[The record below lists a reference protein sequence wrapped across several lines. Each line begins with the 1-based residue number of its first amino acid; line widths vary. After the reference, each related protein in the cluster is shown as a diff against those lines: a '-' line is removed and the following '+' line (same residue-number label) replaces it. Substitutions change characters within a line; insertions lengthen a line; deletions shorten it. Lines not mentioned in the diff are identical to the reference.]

1 MTAKFTKGP
10 WVAICPEQR
19 LLVGESKEHDITS
32 YEVMSA
38 KTRGELTGEGAAHY
52 RKDVHNVD
60 NISIAHA
67 YWRDMTDEEAKANA
81 ALIACAPEMY
91 EMLETILQV
100 FEMDHRTT
108 SDVISLLEK
117 ARGEA

>member
-32 YEVMSA
+32 YEVMSE
-38 KTRGELTGEGAAHY
+38 KTRGELASEGAKHY
-52 RKDVHNVD
+52 RKDKDNVD
-60 NISIAHA
+60 NISIANA
-67 YWRDMTDEEAKANA
+67 YWRDMSDEEAKANA
-81 ALIACAPEMY
+81 SLIACAPEMY
-91 EMLETILQV
+91 EMLDKILNSAQPA
-100 FEMDHRTT
+100 
-108 SDVISLLEK
+108 SDFYAEADALLAK